1 MFTKKIIILLLSV
14 LFICSSSAFAKTNN
28 EYSTIAYVEYNQ
40 FLVDIS
46 NADVEFIE
54 QLLETKN
61 QEKVIAFTTNISK
74 NLENTIK
81 EMKEN
86 GYKFQVKGYDSKKID
101 IKILN
106 RVKHYLGDDFK
117 VKEIVISKE

>member
-1 MFTKKIIILLLSV
+1 MFTKKILILLLSV

-61 QEKVIAFTTNISK
+61 QEKVIVFTTNISK

>member
-61 QEKVIAFTTNISK
+61 QEKVIVFTTNISK

-117 VKEIVISKE
+117 VKEIVISK

>member
-14 LFICSSSAFAKTNN
+14 LFICSGSAFAKANN

-61 QEKVIAFTTNISK
+61 QEKVIVFTTNISK

-86 GYKFQVKGYDSKKID
+86 GYKFQVKEYDSKKID

>member
-14 LFICSSSAFAKTNN
+14 LFICSGSAFAKANN

-46 NADVEFIE
+46 NEDVEFIE
-54 QLLETKN
+54 QLLETKK
-61 QEKVIAFTTNISK
+61 QEEVIIFTTGISE

-81 EMKEN
+81 EMRKN
-86 GYKFQVKGYDSKKID
+86 GYKFQVKGYDIKKLD

>member
-61 QEKVIAFTTNISK
+61 QEKVIVFTTNISK

-86 GYKFQVKGYDSKKID
+86 GYKFQVKEYDSKKID